1 MSNMSQIEML
11 QALNAL
17 GEKQLDLQNFVD
29 ELAKQKA
36 ADSAHKIAEAKQIM
50 GDDFE
55 KHVPVSRQ
63 YYLNQREQ
71 MRLEHERRMLELE
84 FRDREA
90 KVRMNE
96 AAAGLVQS

>member
-17 GEKQLDLQNFVD
+17 GEKPLDLQNFVD
-29 ELAKQKA
+29 ELARQKA
-36 ADSAHKIAEAKQIM
+36 SEAANKIAEAKQIM

-63 YYLNQREQ
+63 YYLNKREE

-84 FRDREA
+84 YRDREA